1 MTKPT
6 TAVSTPSASAG
17 REKGEPDLDALLRA
31 IRRVTKNGY
40 PSSPGTWERGADRLH
55 ALADELLPHA
65 SAQAQVASSRH
76 LHQVIPTL
84 KATLHNRPRPAG
96 IEHVM
101 VLAGQLRTVVHLLQ
115 QDPGDGVA
123 ETISRTIAMGK
134 KGYAAGNFVSQD
146 QLSKDF
152 AAPRPVIQ
160 RAVNLLVHQGSL
172 EFAGKRQLRVPVPGK
187 PYRTV
192 PEHIAQRLRERIASG
207 VYRDGQALPSRR
219 TLAKE
224 FGCSTTAVARALAD
238 VRAEGLVAWTR
249 GRPVTVINPRA
260 PRRLTPIA
268 PASNA
273 ANPPRPVQD
282 LSLPALGAVCAEHE

>member
-1 MTKPT
+1 MTK
-6 TAVSTPSASAG
+6 S
-17 REKGEPDLDALLRA
+17 
-31 IRRVTKNGY
+31 GY
-40 PSSPGTWERGADRLH
+40 PNSPGAWERGADRLH
-55 ALADELLPHA
+55 ALAEELLPHA
-65 SAQAQVASSRH
+65 SAHARNADSRH
-76 LHQVIPTL
+76 LQQVIPAL
-84 KATLHNRPRPAG
+84 RATLHNRPRPAG

-101 VLAGQLRTVVHLLQ
+101 VLAGQLRTVIRLLQ

-123 ETISRTIAMGK
+123 EMISRTIAMGK
-134 KGYAAGNFVSQD
+134 AGYTPGSFVTQE

-152 AAPRPVIQ
+152 AASRSLIQ
-160 RAVNLLVHQGSL
+160 RAVGLLVHKGVL
-172 EFAGKRQLRVPVPGK
+172 ELAGKRRLRVPVPGE

-219 TLAKE
+219 TLAQE

-249 GRPVTVINPRA
+249 GRPVTVINPPRA

-268 PASNA
+268 PVANV
-273 ANPPRPVQD
+273 ANPSRPVQD
-282 LSLPALGAVCAEHE
+282 LSLPALGAVCAEPG

>member
-1 MTKPT
+1 M
-6 TAVSTPSASAG
+6 
-17 REKGEPDLDALLRA
+17 
-31 IRRVTKNGY
+31 TKNGY
-40 PSSPGTWERGADRLH
+40 PNSPGTWERGADRLH

-65 SAQAQVASSRH
+65 SAHAQNASSRH
-76 LHQVIPTL
+76 LQQVVPVIKTTL
-84 KATLHNRPRPAG
+84 RNRPRPAG

-101 VLAGQLRTVVHLLQ
+101 VLAGQLRTVIHLLQ

-123 ETISRTIAMGK
+123 ETISRTITMGK
-134 KGYAAGNFVSQD
+134 TGYTPGSFVTQD

-152 AAPRPVIQ
+152 AAPRPLIQ
-160 RAVNLLVHQGSL
+160 RAVGLLVHKGVL
-172 EFAGKRQLRVPVPGK
+172 ELAGKRRLRVPLPGE

-238 VRAEGLVAWTR
+238 VRAEGLIAWTR
-249 GRPVTVINPRA
+249 GRPVTVINPPRA
-260 PRRLTPIA
+260 PRRLTAIG

-273 ANPPRPVQD
+273 ANPPRLVQD
-282 LSLPALGAVCAEHE
+282 LSLPALGAVCAEPG

>member
-6 TAVSTPSASAG
+6 TALSTPSALVSG
-17 REKGEPDLDALLRA
+17 EISGEPDLDALLRT
-31 IRRVTKNGY
+31 IRSVTKSGY
-40 PSSPGTWERGADRLH
+40 PNSPGAWERGADRLH
-55 ALADELLPHA
+55 ALAEELLPHA
-65 SAQAQVASSRH
+65 SAHAQDAGSRH
-76 LHQVIPTL
+76 LRQVVPALRT
-84 KATLHNRPRPAG
+84 TLHNRPRPAG

-101 VLAGQLRTVVHLLQ
+101 VLAGQLRTVIHLLQ

-123 ETISRTIAMGK
+123 EMISRTIAMGK
-134 KGYAAGNFVSQD
+134 AGYTPGSFVTQE

-152 AAPRPVIQ
+152 AAPRPLIQ
-160 RAVNLLVHQGSL
+160 RAVGLLVHKGVL
-172 EFAGKRQLRVPVPGK
+172 ELAGKRRLRVPVPGE

-192 PEHIAQRLRERIASG
+192 PEHIAQRLRG

-249 GRPVTVINPRA
+249 GRPVTVINPPRA
-260 PRRLTPIA
+260 PRRQTPTA
-268 PASNA
+268 PVANA
-273 ANPPRPVQD
+273 ANPSRPVQD
-282 LSLPALGAVCAEHE
+282 LSLPALGAVCAEPG